1 MGIANNVN
9 SMKLNVVLGYMRFVE
24 LTLIQF
30 TVFQ

>member
-30 TVFQ
+30 TVL

>member
-9 SMKLNVVLGYMRFVE
+9 SMKLNVVLGHMRFVE

-30 TVFQ
+30 TVL

>member
-9 SMKLNVVLGYMRFVE
+9 SMKLIVVLGYMRFVE